1 MSIVIGSDRLQVE
14 IAEPGVSP
22 NTTTRFDRAGFVT
35 QVTLD
40 GKHKFCSREP
50 DNLSH
55 PCSGGYGL
63 CSEFR
68 FNEPV
73 SEALMGGQFPK
84 FGVGLLTKTLEGRY
98 VFHHKYPC
106 EPFAISFEAT
116 ASSAV
121 FDTAPRECLG
131 YALHN
136 TKRLEVAGNEL
147 IMTMTVENVGARPIA
162 FGEYCHN
169 FVTIDY
175 LPLGPDYYL
184 SMPVASQD
192 GKAAQSGV
200 ALMGKGHGVGF
211 CGYSNAAS
219 MFIIDDSEV
228 ISAAPFSWKLTHRGT
243 AASISETVSVL
254 PARIMV
260 WAIDHIISPEIIC
273 NLEAAPGE
281 SVTWA
286 RRWTFD
292 D

>member
-1 MSIVIGSDRLQVE
+1 MSIIIASDRLRVE

-40 GKHKFCSREP
+40 GKHQFCSREP

-68 FNEPV
+68 FNEPAL
-73 SEALMGGQFPK
+73 EAPMGGQFPK
-84 FGVGLLTKTLEGRY
+84 LGVGLLTKTLEGRY
-98 VFHHKYPC
+98 VFHHQYPC
-106 EPFAISFEAT
+106 EPFDVSFEAT
-116 ASSAV
+116 ESAAV
-121 FDTAPRECLG
+121 FDTAPKECLG
-131 YALHN
+131 YAVHN
-136 TKRLEVAGNEL
+136 TKKVEVAANAL

-169 FVTIDY
+169 FITIDR
-175 LPLGPDYYL
+175 LPLGLDYYL
-184 SMPVASQD
+184 SMSVAAQD

-200 ALMGKGHGVGF
+200 ALIGKGQGVGF

-219 MFIIDDSEV
+219 MFIIDGSEV
-228 ISAAPFSWKLTHRGT
+228 TSAAPFTWKLTHRGT
-243 AASISETVSVL
+243 TASISETVSVL
-254 PARIMV
+254 LARIMV
-260 WAIDHIISPEIIC
+260 WAIDHIVSPEIVC

-281 SVTWA
+281 RVSWT

>member
-1 MSIVIGSDRLQVE
+1 MSIVISSDRLRVE
-14 IAEPGVSP
+14 IAEPGVPP

-40 GKHKFCSREP
+40 DKHQFCTREP

-68 FNEPV
+68 CNEPV
-73 SEALMGGQFPK
+73 QEALMGGQFPK

-106 EPFAISFEAT
+106 EPFAVSFEAT
-116 ASSAV
+116 ESSVV

-131 YALHN
+131 YALHA
-136 TKRLEVAGNEL
+136 TKRVDVAANQL
-147 IMTMTVENVGARPIA
+147 LMTMTVENVGARPIA

-169 FVTIDY
+169 FVTIDR
-175 LPLGPDYYL
+175 LPLGPDCYL
-184 SMPVASQD
+184 SMPVALQD
-192 GKAAQSGV
+192 GKAAQSGE

-211 CGYSNAAS
+211 CCYSNAAS
-219 MFIIDDSEV
+219 MFIMHSSEV
-228 ISAAPFSWKLTHRGT
+228 ISPARFSWKLTHRGT
-243 AASISETVSVL
+243 TASISETVSLL

-260 WAIDHIISPEIIC
+260 WAIDHIISPEIVC

-281 SVTWA
+281 SVTWT
-286 RRWTFD
+286 RCWTFD